1 MNRYFW
7 DGSYTVEA
15 AFIVPMVLGILY
27 AWMFHLFYLH
37 DQVVMDG
44 MLQELVV
51 QCPDDITE
59 NDQQTQEWRERIQN
73 DLWIAKI
80 DKIEIQQ
87 NKLRTKG
94 IISASA
100 AWRIP
105 VMEMF
110 MGNRFRSSITQNV
123 SNVRPEE
130 VLRIHEKEEGEN
142 GGAGKE

>member
-87 NKLRTKG
+87 NRIRTKG
-94 IISASA
+94 TLSASA

-123 SNVRPEE
+123 SNVRPED
-130 VLRIHEKEEGEN
+130 VLRIHGKEEGEN
-142 GGAGKE
+142 GAGKE